1 MKIYVDQHRTVTVED
16 RLGLHMRV
24 AQQIVK
30 AAQRFRSTLTIRRE
44 HILADAKSILGILML
59 GAVQGAVLDL
69 HASGEDAEAALY
81 EIAHLIDPKC
91 DDLDSGPTTP
101 TEVG

>member
-1 MKIYVDQHRTVTVED
+1 MKTSVDQHRTVTVED

-24 AQQIVK
+24 AQQIVQT
-30 AAQRFRSTLTIRRE
+30 AQRFHSTLTIRRE
-44 HILADAKSILGILML
+44 HILADAKSILSVLML